1 MRSALFLTSLA
12 IASLGFAQAPS
23 QKISLAEALRLAH
36 QNSPVLAGSTS
47 DAEAANS
54 ASKVAKARLMPVI
67 SANGF
72 ATTGNNPGV
81 MSSSPMV
88 EPPAWMLIPA
98 GGFLD
103 GNLSLMLPIF
113 APRLRGMASAA
124 SWQARA
130 AAGDLA
136 EARGDLDLQVTEAY
150 SRVLLA
156 RQMVLTEGAKVAATK
171 ELVRTSQALFEAGKG
186 IEASVLRTQ
195 AELSRAQRAL
205 TSAQND
211 EEKAGLDLQATMG
224 ADFAIPL
231 DPSDD
236 LKNVNPLS
244 DLPTYRSRAH
254 SARGMVLAAHA
265 RQEAASADAR
275 AANGQHAPSLYGVVM
290 SDATNSPG
298 MGGITAG
305 LTLSFPIF
313 DGGRINAEVSQAKS
327 MKSKADSSLR
337 LAELTVEKEVRQ
349 AWLDVQTARANAASA
364 EASVKA
370 AQSAYDVT
378 ALRVTAGKSI
388 LVEQLDALE
397 SLVRAKADLAQA
409 TFDHVIAVARLTRAS
424 GAQL

>member
-1 MRSALFLTSLA
+1 
-12 IASLGFAQAPS
+12 
-23 QKISLAEALRLAH
+23 
-36 QNSPVLAGSTS
+36 
-47 DAEAANS
+47 
-54 ASKVAKARLMPVI
+54 MPVI

-244 DLPTYRSRAH
+244 DLPTYRLRAH

-275 AANGQHAPSLYGVVM
+275 AANGQHAPSLCGVVM

-388 LVEQLDALE
+388 LVEQLDAPE